1 MVVIESVTCESLGL
15 GGVCND
21 ALYTAIKTYKVYADT
36 NPDNPMP
43 SPGNFTYIYKVLN
56 DPNSYPLAGSLR
68 RFDTETPSS
77 GTVAAG
83 FMNGAGV
90 EPNAVE
96 VESTVVRWV
105 FESDFIDPGEA
116 SEELY
121 LISAFGPGSVSDTT
135 TAVGSAFAIDTQATT
150 VGPVMAPPA
159 VPCTIGFWKN
169 RYVEKQGLEK
179 FFPGSDFDAV
189 VAEAVAISSVF
200 ATEAE
205 LIEALTSK
213 GTRDIETRARQQLA
227 ALLLNIAAGNL
238 YSSNMKCR
246 LFIGEHGT
254 QLDTTGD
261 GLPDTNVEAALVLI
275 ESNIL
280 SGDDSLIHEAHALA
294 DDINNGVGVLNQA
307 VFN

>member
-1 MVVIESVTCESLGL
+1 LIATLLATTLGL
-15 GGVCND
+15 LAGYYRGW
-21 ALYTAIKTYKVYADT
+21 ADT
-36 NPDNPMP
+36 VISRGLDVIWSFPVTLLAIALGLALATGGLQIGPADQP
-43 SPGNFTYIYKVLN
+43 S
-56 DPNSYPLAGSLR
+56 
-68 RFDTETPSS
+68 
-77 GTVAAG
+77 
-83 FMNGAGV
+83 
-90 EPNAVE
+90 
-96 VESTVVRWV
+96 
-105 FESDFIDPGEA
+105 
-116 SEELY
+116 
-121 LISAFGPGSVSDTT
+121 
-135 TAVGSAFAIDTQATT
+135 TT